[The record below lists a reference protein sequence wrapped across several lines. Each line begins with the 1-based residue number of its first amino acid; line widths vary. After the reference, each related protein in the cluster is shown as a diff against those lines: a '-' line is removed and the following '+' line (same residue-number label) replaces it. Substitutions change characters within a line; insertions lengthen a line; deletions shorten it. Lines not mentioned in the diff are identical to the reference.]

1 MLNMHCGGADDCN
14 LNVFKNNYY
23 MKVYSDGA
31 ATITFPS
38 AKDGNIIVASLHRR
52 WGFQNGMHVENSV
65 MVILPAFVETADR
78 Q

>member
-1 MLNMHCGGADDCN
+1 
-14 LNVFKNNYY
+14 

-38 AKDGNIIVASLHRR
+38 AKDGSIIVASLHRR
-52 WGFQNGMHVENSV
+52 WCFQNGMHVENSV
-65 MVILPAFVETADR
+65 MVILPAFVETTDR